1 MLYCY
6 FNASCFLVL
15 IFSIESIHFL
25 NKLSPRKIHFLFLLC
40 QIILILVQEP
50 KSIRRIFSR
59 TVQVIYHIIHFQKFH
74 IVQSCMQLVRFPN
87 QVHRQS
93 IIAAKYRNLFTA
105 IKDNYLTSPRSFAL
119 SLSGMYCE
127 YSASLETYA
136 CIRACSASFNSAS
149 L

>member
-93 IIAAKYRNLFTA
+93 IICRK
-105 IKDNYLTSPRSFAL
+105 IQK
-119 SLSGMYCE
+119 SL
-127 YSASLETYA
+127 YSVFSSVGRASLFRCLLMHTEHPRT
-136 CIRACSASFNSAS
+136 SGASGRSRS
-149 L
+149 LGFSFLNRPF